1 MKELSK
7 EPWLLVMM
15 KALDLGKN
23 DKQGCYPVMYIL
35 QFL

>member
-7 EPWLLVMM
+7 EPWLLIMM

-23 DKQGCYPVMYIL
+23 DKQGCSPVMDRL